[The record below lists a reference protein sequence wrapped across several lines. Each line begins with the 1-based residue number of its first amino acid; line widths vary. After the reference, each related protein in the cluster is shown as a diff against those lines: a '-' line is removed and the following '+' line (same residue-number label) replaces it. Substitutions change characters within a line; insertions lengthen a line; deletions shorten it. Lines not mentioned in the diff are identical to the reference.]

1 MALRARALFIVLCL
15 SVGAAA
21 TAGEARFMSY
31 PDVRGDRLVFA
42 WEADLYTVGIEG
54 GTAVRLTSH
63 PAGELAPKFSP
74 DGRWIA
80 YSTFNNGVFDVWV
93 MPFEGGAPTRLTWPP
108 LGGQVVAWTPDSR
121 HVVFRTRWGVPPAAR
136 DQKLYQVALDATMPD
151 PLPLDRAQSASYS
164 PDGSKMLYVR
174 KGNEDYYWKRYKGG
188 QYTDIWM
195 VDFAGKAFKPVT
207 DYVGRNAYPMWVGDT
222 MFFNSDR
229 SADGITNLWAQD
241 LATGAVR
248 QVTTYTDFDVM
259 SPSTDGKRIVYV
271 QNGYLFRLDVAGGGP
286 RKVPVQIPSDDWRL
300 QDRWIN
306 PSEYVQ
312 SVDVAGDG
320 KAVVLA
326 ARGDVFHLALADKET
341 MPRNLTRT
349 PGVREDTPRLS
360 PDGRKVAYFSDA
372 TGEYQLYVR
381 DVTTGDT
388 TQVTTD
394 LDRKVYHPRWS
405 PDGKKILFGDKD
417 FSLFV
422 VDLATKK
429 RTKIDESHVL
439 DNDEFTWEVSDY
451 AWSPDGRW
459 VAWSSPRENRNNAI
473 FLYDTVEA
481 RKVQLTDDFY
491 ENLNPRFDGDGGYL
505 YFLSYRNYQIGMDPF
520 EDDHIVANPARVM
533 VTQLRK
539 GEKPPFVKRPV
550 SEPKAAPAPPAPAAG
565 KAPEPKEDPARF
577 RVDVDGIQSRV
588 FPLPVDPGN
597 HFHLL
602 AGKGYVAWSS
612 VPLFT
617 EDEYEEI
624 YSPGGATKWTF
635 HVFSM
640 KDEKEVTLKDKI
652 AEAQVSVN
660 GEYLVLRK
668 EKTLHVAG
676 LAKAYESKKLGNEV
690 DATEVDLSGM
700 TYRVA
705 PREEWRQI
713 FADAWRWYRDF
724 FYDRDMH
731 GRDWTA
737 IRAKYAPYVE
747 EIRTRPQL
755 NWVLSE
761 MVGELSTS
769 HTYISGGD
777 TGPPPAPPTVTAGLL
792 GADLVSDP
800 GAGLYRFARI
810 YGPTPYFSEIETP
823 LGRPDVDV
831 GEGDYL
837 LAIDGQPVRVPENYF
852 RLLQVGKSDEVT
864 LTVGRSAQ
872 DPSPRTFRVKPAKSD
887 RDARYARWVTDNVQK
902 VLKLS
907 NGDVGYMHVTAMGGP
922 GVMQFD
928 KFWRA
933 FRYKK
938 GLVIDV
944 RGNGGGWTEYFMID
958 KLERQQ
964 VAFNVLKGMEP
975 YRYPNPA
982 SRAHF
987 VLVSNEDNGSD
998 GEAFVEH
1005 FKARK
1010 LGTVVG
1016 VPSWGGLVG
1025 VVNGQRTIDNGRVEQ
1040 SNNAFYGKDG
1050 KWLVENHGSDPDV
1063 FQDDDPASV
1072 VAGQDLQLEKA
1083 VEVALQKI
1091 KEQPWRFPPVPPYP
1105 KK

>member
-1 MALRARALFIVLCL
+1 MLLLPALLVSAA
-15 SVGAAA
+15 SVAAP
-21 TAGEARFMSY
+21 GEARFMSY
-31 PDVRGDRLVFA
+31 PDIRGDRIVFA
-42 WEADLYTVGIEG
+42 WEADLYTTTVEG

-63 PAGELAPKFSP
+63 PSGELAPKLSP
-74 DGRWIA
+74 DGKWIA
-80 YSTFNNGVFDVWV
+80 YTAFQNGSMDVWL
-93 MPFEGGAPTRLTWPP
+93 MPAEGGAPTRLTWPP

-121 HVVFRTRWGVPPAAR
+121 RVVFRSRWGVPPAAR
-136 DQKLYQVALDATMPD
+136 DQKLYQVALDASMPE
-151 PLPLDRAQSASYS
+151 PLPVDRGQSASFS
-164 PDGSKMLYVR
+164 PDGSKLLYVR

-188 QYTDIWM
+188 QYPDIWM
-195 VDFAGKAFKPVT
+195 YDFAGKTFKAIT

-222 MFFNSDR
+222 MVFNSDR
-229 SADGITNLWAQD
+229 SPDGITNLWAQD
-241 LATGAVR
+241 LKTGALR
-248 QVTTYTDFDVM
+248 QLTTYTDFDVM
-259 SPSTDGKRIVYV
+259 SPSSDGKRVVYV
-271 QNGYLFRLDVAGGGP
+271 QNGYLNVLDPAAGAP
-286 RKVPVQIPSDDWRL
+286 RRIPVRIPSDDWRL
-300 QDRWIN
+300 ADRWIN
-306 PSEYVQ
+306 PSEYVHF
-312 SVDVAGDG
+312 VDVAGDG

-341 MPRNLTRT
+341 LPRNLTRT

-360 PDGRKVAYFSDA
+360 PDGKRVAYFSDA

-381 DVTTGDT
+381 DVATGETTP
-388 TQVTTD
+388 VTAD

-405 PDGKKILFGDKD
+405 PDGTKILFGDKD

-429 RTKIDESHVL
+429 RTKVDESRHL

-451 AWSPDGRW
+451 AWSPDSRW
-459 VAWSSPRENRNNAI
+459 VAYSLPRENRNNAI
-473 FLYDTVEA
+473 VLYDTLEGRRVP
-481 RKVQLTDDFY
+481 LTDDFY
-491 ENLNPRFDGDGGYL
+491 ENLNPRFDADGSYL

-533 VTQLRK
+533 VVQLRK
-539 GEKPPFVKRPV
+539 GEKPPFAKRPATD
-550 SEPKAAPAPPAPAAG
+550 PGPAPAEEKG
-565 KAPEPKEDPARF
+565 APKKDDPGRF
-577 RVDVDGIQSRV
+577 RVDVEGLASRV
-588 FPLPVDPGN
+588 YALPVEPGN
-597 HFHLL
+597 YFHLL
-602 AGKGYVAWSS
+602 SGKGHVAWSS

-617 EDEYEEI
+617 EEEYEEI
-624 YSPGGATKWTF
+624 YTPGGRTKWTL

-640 KDEKEVTLKDKI
+640 KDEKEVALEDKI
-652 AEAQVSVN
+652 AEAQASVN
-660 GEYLVLRK
+660 GEHLVFRK
-668 EKTLHVAG
+668 EAAVFTTSF
-676 LAKAYESKKLGNEV
+676 AKAYETKKLG
-690 DATEVDLSGM
+690 TEVDLSGM
-700 TYRVA
+700 TYRVS

-731 GRDWTA
+731 GRDWKA
-737 IRAKYAPYVE
+737 IRARYAPYVE

-761 MVGELSTS
+761 MVGELSVS
-769 HTYISGGD
+769 HTYVSGGD
-777 TGPPPAPPTVTAGLL
+777 MGPAANPPVPAVSPGLL
-792 GADLVSDP
+792 GADLVADP
-800 GAGLYRFARI
+800 ATGLYRFARI
-810 YGPTPYFSEIETP
+810 YGPTPYFAEVETP

-831 GEGDYL
+831 KEGDTL

-852 RLLQVGKSDEVT
+852 RLLQVGKSDEVA
-864 LTVGRSAQ
+864 LTVGRGPKDKA
-872 DPSPRTFRVKPAKSD
+872 PRTYRVKPAKSD
-887 RDARYARWVTDNVQK
+887 REARYARWVTDNVEK
-902 VLKLS
+902 VLRLS
-907 NGDVGYMHVTAMGGP
+907 NGDVGYMHVTAMGGG

-958 KLERQQ
+958 KLERRQ

-1005 FKARK
+1005 FKARQ

-1025 VVNGQRTIDNGRVEQ
+1025 IVNGQRTIDNGRVEQ
-1040 SNNAFYGKDG
+1040 SNNAFYGRDG
-1050 KWLVENHGSDPDV
+1050 KWLVENHGADPDV
-1063 FQDDDPASV
+1063 LQDNDPASV
-1072 VAGQDLQLEKA
+1072 VAGKDLQLETA

-1091 KEQPWRFPPVPPYP
+1091 KDQPWRFPPVPAYP
-1105 KK
+1105 RR

>member
-1 MALRARALFIVLCL
+1 MSLRSPALLPALI
-15 SVGAAA
+15 AAA
-21 TAGEARFMSY
+21 AVAAGGEARFMNQ
-31 PDVRGDRLVFA
+31 PDIRGERIVFA
-42 WEADLYTVGIEG
+42 WEGDLYATGLEG
-54 GTAVRLTSH
+54 GAAIRLTGH
-63 PAGELAPKFSP
+63 PSGELAPKISP
-74 DGRWIA
+74 DGKWIA
-80 YSTFNNGVFDVWV
+80 YTTANDNVLDVWV
-93 MPFEGGAPTRLTWPP
+93 MPSEGGAPTRLTWPP

-121 HVVFRTRWGVPPAAR
+121 RVVFRSRWGVPPAAR
-136 DQKLYQVALDATMPD
+136 DQKLYQVSLDASMPE
-151 PLPLDRAQSASYS
+151 PLPLDRAQNISYA
-164 PDGSKMLYVR
+164 PDGSKALYVR

-188 QYTDIWM
+188 QYADVWM
-195 VDFAGKAFKPVT
+195 ADFAAKGFKPVT

-222 MFFNSDR
+222 MYFSSDR
-229 SADGITNLWAQD
+229 SPDGITNLWAQD
-241 LATGAVR
+241 LKTAAAR
-248 QVTTYTDFDVM
+248 QVTRYTDFDVQ
-259 SPSTDGKRIVYV
+259 SPSTDGKSIVYV
-271 QNGYLFRLDVAGGGP
+271 QGGHLHVLDVATSTS
-286 RKVPVQIPSDDWRL
+286 RKVPVRIPSDDWRL
-300 QDRWIN
+300 QERWIN
-306 PSEYVQ
+306 PSEYVH

-320 KAVVLA
+320 KSVVA
-326 ARGDVFHLALADKET
+326 GARGDVFHLALADKET
-341 MPRNLTRT
+341 LPRNLTGT

-360 PDGRKVAYFSDA
+360 PDGKQVAYFADA

-381 DVTTGDT
+381 DVASGET
-388 TQVTTD
+388 TQVTAD

-405 PDGKKILFGDKD
+405 PNGKKILFGDKD

-429 RTKIDESHVL
+429 RTKIDETRHL
-439 DNDEFTWEVSDY
+439 DNDQFTWEVSDY
-451 AWSPDGRW
+451 AWSPDSRW
-459 VAWSSPRENRNNAI
+459 VAYSLPRENRNNAI
-473 FLYDTVEA
+473 FLYDTLEG

-491 ENLNPRFDGDGGYL
+491 ENLNPRFDADGGYL

-520 EDDHIVANPARVM
+520 EDNHIVANPARVM
-533 VTQLRK
+533 VAQLRR
-539 GEKPPFVKRPV
+539 GEKPPFVKRPAT
-550 SEPKAAPAPPAPAAG
+550 EPPPATEADEAAE
-565 KAPEPKEDPARF
+565 KKEDPARF
-577 RVDVDGIQSRV
+577 RVDVEGLPSRV
-588 FPLPVDPGN
+588 YPLPVDPGN
-597 HFHLL
+597 YFHLV
-602 AGKGYVAWSS
+602 AGKGHVAWSS

-624 YSPGGATKWTF
+624 YRPGGATKWTF

-640 KDEKEVTLKDKI
+640 KDQKAAALEDKI
-652 AEAQVSVN
+652 AEAEASVN
-660 GEYLVLRK
+660 GDELVLRK
-668 EKTLHVAG
+668 EKGVFATSF
-676 LAKAYESKKLGNEV
+676 AKAYESKKLG
-690 DATEVDLSGM
+690 TEVDLSGM

-724 FYDRDMH
+724 FYDEGMH
-731 GRDWTA
+731 GRDWKA
-737 IRAKYAPYVE
+737 MRAKFAPWVE
-747 EIRTRPQL
+747 EIRTRQQL
-755 NWVLSE
+755 NWLLSE
-761 MVGELSTS
+761 MVGELSVS
-769 HTYISGGD
+769 HTYVSGGD
-777 TGPPPAPPTVTAGLL
+777 TGPSAAPPAPAVSAGLL
-792 GADLVSDP
+792 GADLVADP
-800 GAGLYRFARI
+800 TAGLYRFARI
-810 YGPTPYFSEIETP
+810 YGPTPYFTEVDTP

-831 GEGDYL
+831 KEGDYL
-837 LAIDGQPVRVPENYF
+837 MAINGQPVRVPENYF
-852 RLLQVGKSDEVT
+852 RLLQVGKSDEVS
-864 LTVGRSAQ
+864 LTVGRGPK
-872 DPSPRTFRVKPAKSD
+872 DPAPRTYRVKPAKTD
-887 RDARYARWVTDNVQK
+887 REARYARWVTDNVEK

-907 NGDVGYMHVTAMGGP
+907 NGDVGYMHVTAMGGG

-1025 VVNGQRTIDNGRVEQ
+1025 IVNGQRTIDNGTVHQ
-1040 SNNAFYGKDG
+1040 SNNAFYGRDG
-1050 KWLVENHGSDPDV
+1050 QWLVENHGADPDV
-1063 FQDDDPASV
+1063 LQDNDPASV
-1072 VAGQDLQLEKA
+1072 MAGKDLQLEKA

-1091 KEQPWRFPPVPPYP
+1091 KDQPWQFPPVPPYP
-1105 KK
+1105 KR